1 MLAKVAAALGSSGIS
16 INRMRQYEHSEAEA
30 PVLIVTHRTGRAAL
44 DAALAEIGGLDA
56 CRAEPVAIRIE
67 DV

>member
-1 MLAKVAAALGSSGIS
+1 
-16 INRMRQYEHSEAEA
+16 MRQVEHAGAEA

-44 DAALAEIGGLDA
+44 DRALAEIAGLDV